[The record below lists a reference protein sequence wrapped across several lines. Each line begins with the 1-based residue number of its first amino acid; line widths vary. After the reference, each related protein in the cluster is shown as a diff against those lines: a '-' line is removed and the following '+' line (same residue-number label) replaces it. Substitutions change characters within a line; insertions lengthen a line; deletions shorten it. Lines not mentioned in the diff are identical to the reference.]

1 MENSYL
7 FVYGTL
13 RPQSGHDM
21 SLWLAQNAH
30 YIGEA
35 RLKGTLY
42 QVSYYPGLTSG
53 EDWVVGDVYACAPD
67 VWPMLDEF
75 EGVSGQ
81 HPEYERCLTPVLLAS
96 GQWLSAWVY
105 WYLHPTDELVQITE
119 GDWRRFLSR
128 S

>member
-13 RPQSGHDM
+13 RPESGHAM
-21 SLWLAQNAH
+21 SLWLAQHGH
-30 YIGEA
+30 YLGEA

-42 QVSYYPGLTSG
+42 QVSYYPGLTPG
-53 EDWVVGDVYACAPD
+53 EGWVTGDVYACAPD

-75 EGVSGQ
+75 EGVSGAQ
-81 HPEYERCLTPVLLAS
+81 PEYERRLTPVLLAS

-105 WYLHPTDELVQITE
+105 WYLHPTGGLASITG
-119 GDWRRFLSR
+119 GDWRQHLFR